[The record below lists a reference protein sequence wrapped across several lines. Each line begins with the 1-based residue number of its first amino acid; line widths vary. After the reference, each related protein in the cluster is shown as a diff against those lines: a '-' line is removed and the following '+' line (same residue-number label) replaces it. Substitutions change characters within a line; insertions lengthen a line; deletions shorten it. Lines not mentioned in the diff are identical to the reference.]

1 MQGGE
6 TSHHVSLYVGRVI
19 TRVPQGYLVEPDP
32 EHQGKVIGR
41 AGRERAKEREREK
54 KPCVCVVTLCVSGD
68 EVHACGCVWWKAAL
82 WGFC

>member
-41 AGRERAKEREREK
+41 AGGERERTKEK
-54 KPCVCVVTLCVSGD
+54 EKNMCVCVCVG
-68 EVHACGCVWWKAAL
+68 VCVCVCGCV
-82 WGFC
+82 CECVCV